1 MCHKHFN
8 WILLF
13 EIFLFC
19 VCSSSP
25 TDASFDSKLSSLESE
40 LEDVKHI
47 VHEMLESVNKLSK
60 ESLVSQAE
68 LEQMKANIN
77 SEGRRIDIITEKA
90 EEAGNVENVERRFQM
105 MFQTIRDSKDS
116 MSAVMED
123 AMSSVDAKMD
133 ALKEDIVDK
142 LVNIVRQETRKFV
155 TEDAIEELARQVQ
168 DLDNLPQSINASMSQ
183 SLSNMTADLSS
194 RTISRQEFYAFQ
206 LSVARDTCKS
216 RVRLSLFILICK
228 N

>member
-60 ESLVSQAE
+60 ESLVSKAD
-68 LEQMKANIN
+68 LEQMKADIN

-216 RVRLSLFILICK
+216 RVSLSLFILICK

>member
-68 LEQMKANIN
+68 LEQMKADIN
-77 SEGRRIDIITEKA
+77 SEGRRIDLITEKA
-90 EEAGNVENVERRFQM
+90 EEAGHVENVERRFQM

-216 RVRLSLFILICK
+216 RVSLPLHFFL
-228 N
+228 

>member
-60 ESLVSQAE
+60 ESLVSKAE
-68 LEQMKANIN
+68 LEQMKADIN
-77 SEGRRIDIITEKA
+77 TEGRRIDIITEKA

-216 RVRLSLFILICK
+216 RVSLSLFILFCK

>member
-68 LEQMKANIN
+68 LEQMKADIN

-216 RVRLSLFILICK
+216 RVSLSLFILFCK